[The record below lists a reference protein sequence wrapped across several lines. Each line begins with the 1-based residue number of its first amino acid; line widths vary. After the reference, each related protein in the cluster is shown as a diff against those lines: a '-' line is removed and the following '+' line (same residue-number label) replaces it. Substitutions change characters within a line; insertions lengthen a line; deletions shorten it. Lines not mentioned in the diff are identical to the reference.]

1 MAVRSTEEIK
11 DIVREYCRTLV
22 AAGILLDKAILFGS
36 YANSNQ
42 NEYSDIDV
50 ALFLNKYKNDRFET
64 RLELM
69 KLTRKFDII
78 LEPHPF
84 LSSDFEGTDPFID
97 EIKRTGILLYS

>member
-11 DIVREYCRTLV
+11 DIVKEYCRALV

-36 YANSNQ
+36 DANSKQ
-42 NEYSDIDV
+42 REYSDIDV

-64 RLELM
+64 WLELM

-84 LSSDFEGTDPFID
+84 LSSDFE
-97 EIKRTGILLYS
+97 

>member
-11 DIVREYCRTLV
+11 DIVREYCRALV

-36 YANSNQ
+36 DANSKQ
-42 NEYSDIDV
+42 REYSDIDV